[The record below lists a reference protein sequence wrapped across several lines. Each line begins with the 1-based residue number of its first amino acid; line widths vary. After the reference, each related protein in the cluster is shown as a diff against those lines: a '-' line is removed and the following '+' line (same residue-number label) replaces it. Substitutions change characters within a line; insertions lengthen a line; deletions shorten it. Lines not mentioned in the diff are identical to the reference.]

1 MCRGQAVS
9 MGSVRLQLVAS
20 DERGTVTQPVDMGS
34 LPERDLWAS
43 ALVGPQFPALDMLP
57 PFVHDGAELAGWQP
71 PAVNSESSR
80 ARCGAEGV
88 PAVVLGCLGVLW
100 LIVQY

>member
-1 MCRGQAVS
+1 MS
-9 MGSVRLQLVAS
+9 MGSVRLQLVAAE
-20 DERGTVTQPVDMGS
+20 DRGTVTQPVDMRS

-43 ALVGPQFPALDMLP
+43 SLVGPQFPALDMLP

-71 PAVNSESSR
+71 PVVNSESSGGR
-80 ARCGAEGV
+80 RGADGV